1 MEGNIMRQLTEI
13 RHENMNLVV
22 VAQDK
27 LEQQSSANTV
37 MSSSDMNV
45 PSCYSVTQHI
55 KLITD

>member
-1 MEGNIMRQLTEI
+1 MRQLTEI